1 MVEFAWR
8 LGFLKALLGE
18 SSKWRRVPTKNS
30 GSMVYSYPSRF
41 RDANRT
47 HVASEVEFFIGIP
60 VVVAACIVLVIKR
73 RNILKKKKNTGNNST
88 YLERLSKK
96 WIEKRSQFLHQLRF

>member
-1 MVEFAWR
+1 MFECAWR

-18 SSKWRRVPTKNS
+18 SSKWRRVPTENS

-47 HVASEVEFFIGIP
+47 HVASEVELFIGIP

-73 RNILKKKKNTGNNST
+73 RNILKKKKILGIIVPTLNN
-88 YLERLSKK
+88 YPRNG
-96 WIEKRSQFLHQLRF
+96 